1 MRESVATVNVVHQM
15 MSQDKR
21 TLFVVLPKKGRHLLR
36 VQIVERILVS
46 QKGNHCFCGP
56 FVSSKWDTEIQCAN
70 ENHIVH
76 SRYFLLK
83 YPGLALLLG
92 SLETVVEPSLWL
104 SVIQKDFYLCL

>member
-21 TLFVVLPKKGRHLLR
+21 TLFVVLPKEGRHLLR

-56 FVSSKWDTEIQCAN
+56 FVSSKWDTVIQCAN
-70 ENHIVH
+70 ENHIEH
-76 SRYFLLK
+76 SRYFLWRYLE
-83 YPGLALLLG
+83 LALLLG
-92 SLETVVEPSLWL
+92 SLEVVVEPSLWL
-104 SVIQKDFYLCL
+104 SVTQRDFYPCL